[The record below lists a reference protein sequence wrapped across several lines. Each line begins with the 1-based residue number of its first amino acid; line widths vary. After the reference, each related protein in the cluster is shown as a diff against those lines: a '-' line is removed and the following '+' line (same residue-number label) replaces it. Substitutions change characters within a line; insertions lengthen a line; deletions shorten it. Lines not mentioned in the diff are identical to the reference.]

1 MGNSCNC
8 VLLVCLYY
16 FKMPP
21 TEQQTLPIGEST
33 LKSIGDLKTLN
44 KAIKFPVVS
53 DTVKKAT
60 DVVTQIS
67 ENAHVETAR
76 QYLQDGIKTLSETEA
91 FTNIQ
96 GKVKELNEN
105 PRVQEV
111 ITNINLKEKVDR
123 LDTFAADGIE
133 NLASAVPSL
142 RAPTPQLVETAKD
155 TANSY
160 LYLATEYLA
169 SFSVA
174 QISLRVAEGT
184 TDMLK
189 ADSDDGLMAS
199 TSTKIKQVRR
209 AIRAVKRAGERKSIL
224 EKDPVARTGIV
235 GSIVSLLHVNTILSY
250 LGLRLEAKEEDSEDS
265 EVIEPMEVDEAE
277 DVETPMEHD
286 EVNEVE
292 ATEDKPAIEEPAI
305 EEPAVEVS
313 KTEEEA
319 VAEEVADDGD
329 DNHRHIA
336 DLKGDLEG
344 YKSEED
350 PDYDPARDEDVEA
363 EDELADSRELSEDEN
378 EMLKDEKEDTEVV
391 MEETKT
397 TAVSD
402 EIKDKEVIE
411 EELENKEVTEDDKV
425 VTVDETKEKDASL
438 DEIKEKDVS
447 LDEIKEKDVS
457 LDEIKDKDVSL
468 EEYNVSLDESKDKD
482 ISLEEIKDKVV
493 SEDEKEKVSEDEKDD
508 DVSEDEAIIEEAVEI
523 EEDVIVEEDKLVE
536 VTEDIEDIEDSDE
549 EELQR
554 SRPGVNPLL

>member
-1 MGNSCNC
+1 MG
-8 VLLVCLYY
+8 VTIVFLGLTRYKR
-16 FKMPP
+16 KMPP

-33 LKSIGDLKTLN
+33 LKSIGDLKTVN

-111 ITNINLKEKVDR
+111 ITNINLKDKVER
-123 LDTFAADGIE
+123 LDTLAADGIE
-133 NLASAVPSL
+133 SLASAVPSL

-174 QISLRVAEGT
+174 QISLRVAERTLSLAEGT

-189 ADSDDGLMAS
+189 ADSDDGLLAT

-235 GSIVSLLHVNTILSY
+235 GSIASLLHVNTILSY
-250 LGLRLEAKEEDSEDS
+250 LGLRLEAKQEDSEDS
-265 EVIEPMEVDEAE
+265 EIIEPMEVDEAE
-277 DVETPMEHD
+277 DLETPMDHVD
-286 EVNEVE
+286 EIEVE
-292 ATEDKPAIEEPAI
+292 VPEDEPAV
-305 EEPAVEVS
+305 EEPAVEAS

-319 VAEEVADDGD
+319 EVEETADDGD

-363 EDELADSRELSEDEN
+363 EDEQADKELSEE
-378 EMLKDEKEDTEVV
+378 ETEVSEDEKEDNE
-391 MEETKT
+391 
-397 TAVSD
+397 
-402 EIKDKEVIE
+402 
-411 EELENKEVTEDDKV
+411 
-425 VTVDETKEKDASL
+425 
-438 DEIKEKDVS
+438 
-447 LDEIKEKDVS
+447 
-457 LDEIKDKDVSL
+457 VSL
-468 EEYNVSLDESKDKD
+468 EETKDKEASLDESKDM
-482 ISLEEIKDKVV
+482 SMEEIKDKDV
-493 SEDEKEKVSEDEKDD
+493 SEDEKEKVSEDELKDN
-508 DVSEDEAIIEEAVEI
+508 DVSDDEAIIEEAVEI

-536 VTEDIEDIEDSDE
+536 VTEDIDDSDE
-549 EELQR
+549 EESPRTR
-554 SRPGVNPLL
+554 SGANPLLLL

>member
-1 MGNSCNC
+1 MGSYIFIIKSIS
-8 VLLVCLYY
+8 LLRY
-16 FKMPP
+16 KMPP
-21 TEQQTLPIGEST
+21 TEQQTVPLSEST
-33 LKSIGDLKTLN
+33 IKSIGDLKTVS

-53 DTVKKAT
+53 DTVKAAT

-67 ENAHVETAR
+67 ENTHVETAR
-76 QYLQDGIKTLSETEA
+76 QYLQDGIKTLSETET
-91 FTNIQ
+91 FNNIQ

-133 NLASAVPSL
+133 SLASAVPAL

-174 QISLRVAEGT
+174 QISLRIAEKTLSLAEGT
-184 TDMLK
+184 TDILK
-189 ADSDDGLMAS
+189 SDTEGLMAS

-250 LGLRLEAKEEDSEDS
+250 LGLRLEAKEEDSEGS

-277 DVETPMEHD
+277 DLETPIEHVEVNEMEHV

-292 ATEDKPAIEEPAI
+292 ATEDKPAVEELAVEELAVEELAVEEPAV
-305 EEPAVEVS
+305 EELAVEVS

-319 VAEEVADDGD
+319 VAEEIADDGD

-378 EMLKDEKEDTEVV
+378 EDTEVV

-397 TAVSD
+397 TELSD

-411 EELENKEVTEDDKV
+411 EDIENKEATDDEKV
-425 VTVDETKEKDASL
+425 VTVDETKEKD
-438 DEIKEKDVS
+438 VS
-447 LDEIKEKDVS
+447 LDETKEN
-457 LDEIKDKDVSL
+457 DVSL
-468 EEYNVSLDESKDKD
+468 EE
-482 ISLEEIKDKVV
+482 I
-493 SEDEKEKVSEDEKDD
+493 
-508 DVSEDEAIIEEAVEI
+508 
-523 EEDVIVEEDKLVE
+523 
-536 VTEDIEDIEDSDE
+536 
-549 EELQR
+549 
-554 SRPGVNPLL
+554 

>member
-1 MGNSCNC
+1 MGSYIFIIKSIS
-8 VLLVCLYY
+8 LFRY
-16 FKMPP
+16 KMPP
-21 TEQQTLPIGEST
+21 TEQQTVPLSEST
-33 LKSIGDLKTLN
+33 IKSIGDLKTVS

-53 DTVKKAT
+53 DTVKAAT

-67 ENAHVETAR
+67 ENTHVETAR
-76 QYLQDGIKTLSETEA
+76 QYLQDGIKTLSETET
-91 FTNIQ
+91 FNNIQ

-111 ITNINLKEKVDR
+111 ITNINLKEKMDR

-133 NLASAVPSL
+133 SLASAVPAL

-174 QISLRVAEGT
+174 QISLRIAEKTLSLAEDT

-209 AIRAVKRAGERKSIL
+209 ASRAVKRAGERKSFL

-235 GSIVSLLHVNTILSY
+235 GSIASLLHVNTILSY

-265 EVIEPMEVDEAE
+265 EVVEPMEVDEAE
-277 DVETPMEHD
+277 DLETPLEHV

-292 ATEDKPAIEEPAI
+292 AAVDEPAV
-305 EEPAVEVS
+305 EEPAVEEPAVEEPAVVVS
-313 KTEEEA
+313 KTDEEA
-319 VAEEVADDGD
+319 VAEEIADDGD

-350 PDYDPARDEDVEA
+350 PDYDPTRDEDVEA

-378 EMLKDEKEDTEVV
+378 EDTEVV

-397 TAVSD
+397 TELSD
-402 EIKDKEVIE
+402 EIKDKELIE
-411 EELENKEVTEDDKV
+411 EEIVNKEVTNDDKV
-425 VTVDETKEKDASL
+425 VTVEETM
-438 DEIKEKDVS
+438 EKDV
-447 LDEIKEKDVS
+447 
-457 LDEIKDKDVSL
+457 
-468 EEYNVSLDESKDKD
+468 
-482 ISLEEIKDKVV
+482 
-493 SEDEKEKVSEDEKDD
+493 
-508 DVSEDEAIIEEAVEI
+508 
-523 EEDVIVEEDKLVE
+523 
-536 VTEDIEDIEDSDE
+536 
-549 EELQR
+549 
-554 SRPGVNPLL
+554 

>member
-1 MGNSCNC
+1 MGSYIFIIKSIS
-8 VLLVCLYY
+8 LLRY
-16 FKMPP
+16 KMPP
-21 TEQQTLPIGEST
+21 TEQQTVPLSEST
-33 LKSIGDLKTLN
+33 IKSIGDLKTVS

-53 DTVKKAT
+53 DTVKAAT

-67 ENAHVETAR
+67 ENTHVETAR
-76 QYLQDGIKTLSETEA
+76 QYLQDGIKTLSETET
-91 FTNIQ
+91 FNNIQ

-133 NLASAVPSL
+133 SLASAVPAL

-174 QISLRVAEGT
+174 QISLRIAEKTLSLAEGT
-184 TDMLK
+184 TDILK
-189 ADSDDGLMAS
+189 SDTEGLMAS
-199 TSTKIKQVRR
+199 TSSRIKQVRR

-277 DVETPMEHD
+277 DLETPIEHVEVNEMEHV

-292 ATEDKPAIEEPAI
+292 ATEDKPAVEELAVEELAVEEPAV
-305 EEPAVEVS
+305 EELAVEVS

-319 VAEEVADDGD
+319 VAEEIADDGD

-378 EMLKDEKEDTEVV
+378 EDTEVV
-391 MEETKT
+391 MGETKT
-397 TAVSD
+397 TELSD
-402 EIKDKEVIE
+402 EIKGKEVIE
-411 EELENKEVTEDDKV
+411 EDIENKEATDDEKV
-425 VTVDETKEKDASL
+425 V
-438 DEIKEKDVS
+438 
-447 LDEIKEKDVS
+447 
-457 LDEIKDKDVSL
+457 
-468 EEYNVSLDESKDKD
+468 
-482 ISLEEIKDKVV
+482 
-493 SEDEKEKVSEDEKDD
+493 
-508 DVSEDEAIIEEAVEI
+508 
-523 EEDVIVEEDKLVE
+523 
-536 VTEDIEDIEDSDE
+536 
-549 EELQR
+549 
-554 SRPGVNPLL
+554 

>member
-1 MGNSCNC
+1 MG
-8 VLLVCLYY
+8 VILVCVDYLN
-16 FKMPP
+16 MPP

-33 LKSIGDLKTLN
+33 LKSIGDLKTVN

-111 ITNINLKEKVDR
+111 ITNINLKDRVDR

-133 NLASAVPSL
+133 SLASAVPSL

-174 QISLRVAEGT
+174 QISLRVAERTLSLAEDT

-209 AIRAVKRAGERKSIL
+209 AIRAVKRAGERKSFL

-235 GSIVSLLHVNTILSY
+235 GSIASLLHVNTILGY
-250 LGLRLEAKEEDSEDS
+250 LGLRLEAKENESDYNDDSDKET
-265 EVIEPMEVDEAE
+265 IEPVEVDET
-277 DVETPMEHD
+277 DDQD
-286 EVNEVE
+286 EPV
-292 ATEDKPAIEEPAI
+292 
-305 EEPAVEVS
+305 
-313 KTEEEA
+313 
-319 VAEEVADDGD
+319 DDGD

-336 DLKGDLEG
+336 
-344 YKSEED
+344 
-350 PDYDPARDEDVEA
+350 
-363 EDELADSRELSEDEN
+363 
-378 EMLKDEKEDTEVV
+378 
-391 MEETKT
+391 
-397 TAVSD
+397 
-402 EIKDKEVIE
+402 
-411 EELENKEVTEDDKV
+411 
-425 VTVDETKEKDASL
+425 
-438 DEIKEKDVS
+438 
-447 LDEIKEKDVS
+447 
-457 LDEIKDKDVSL
+457 
-468 EEYNVSLDESKDKD
+468 
-482 ISLEEIKDKVV
+482 
-493 SEDEKEKVSEDEKDD
+493 
-508 DVSEDEAIIEEAVEI
+508 
-523 EEDVIVEEDKLVE
+523 
-536 VTEDIEDIEDSDE
+536 
-549 EELQR
+549 
-554 SRPGVNPLL
+554 

>member
-1 MGNSCNC
+1 MGSYIFIIKSTS
-8 VLLVCLYY
+8 LFRY
-16 FKMPP
+16 KMPP
-21 TEQQTLPIGEST
+21 TEQQTVPLSEST
-33 LKSIGDLKTLN
+33 IKSIGDLKTVS

-133 NLASAVPSL
+133 SLASAVPAL

-174 QISLRVAEGT
+174 QISLRIAEKTLSLAEGT
-184 TDMLK
+184 TDILK
-189 ADSDDGLMAS
+189 SDTDGLMAS
-199 TSTKIKQVRR
+199 TSSTKIKQVRR

-235 GSIVSLLHVNTILSY
+235 GSIASLLHVNTILSY
-250 LGLRLEAKEEDSEDS
+250 LGLRLEAKQEDSEDS
-265 EVIEPMEVDEAE
+265 EIIEPMEVDEAE
-277 DVETPMEHD
+277 DLETPMDHVE
-286 EVNEVE
+286 EIEVE
-292 ATEDKPAIEEPAI
+292 VPEDEPAV
-305 EEPAVEVS
+305 EEPAVEAS

-319 VAEEVADDGD
+319 EVEETADDGD

-363 EDELADSRELSEDEN
+363 EDEQADKELSEE
-378 EMLKDEKEDTEVV
+378 ETEVSEDEKDDNEVV
-391 MEETKT
+391 VGETNT
-397 TAVSD
+397 T
-402 EIKDKEVIE
+402 
-411 EELENKEVTEDDKV
+411 DDKV
-425 VTVDETKEKDASL
+425 VTVDEINE
-438 DEIKEKDVS
+438 
-447 LDEIKEKDVS
+447 
-457 LDEIKDKDVSL
+457 KDVSL
-468 EEYNVSLDESKDKD
+468 EETKDKDVSLDESKDKD
-482 ISLEEIKDKVV
+482 VSLEEIKDKDV
-493 SEDEKEKVSEDEKDD
+493 SEDEKEKVSEDELKDN
-508 DVSEDEAIIEEAVEI
+508 DVSDDEAIIEEAVEI

-536 VTEDIEDIEDSDE
+536 VTEDIDDSDE
-549 EELQR
+549 EEESSRTR
-554 SRPGVNPLL
+554 SGANPL

>member
-1 MGNSCNC
+1 MGVRTFVNSCNC

-111 ITNINLKEKVDR
+111 ITNINLKDKVER
-123 LDTFAADGIE
+123 LDTLAADGIE
-133 NLASAVPSL
+133 SLASAVPSL

-174 QISLRVAEGT
+174 QISLRVAERTLSLAEGT

-189 ADSDDGLMAS
+189 ADSDEGLMAS
-199 TSTKIKQVRR
+199 TSSRIKQVRR

-235 GSIVSLLHVNTILSY
+235 GSIASLLHMNSILGY
-250 LGLRLEAKEEDSEDS
+250 LGLRLEAKENESDYNDDSDKET
-265 EVIEPMEVDEAE
+265 IEPVEVDEI
-277 DVETPMEHD
+277 DDQD
-286 EVNEVE
+286 EPV
-292 ATEDKPAIEEPAI
+292 
-305 EEPAVEVS
+305 
-313 KTEEEA
+313 
-319 VAEEVADDGD
+319 DDGD

-336 DLKGDLEG
+336 DLKGDLDG
-344 YKSEED
+344 YDSQED
-350 PDYDPARDEDVEA
+350 PDYDPKRDEDVEA
-363 EDELADSRELSEDEN
+363 EDEREDKELSEDE
-378 EMLKDEKEDTEVV
+378 K
-391 MEETKT
+391 EET
-397 TAVSD
+397 V
-402 EIKDKEVIE
+402 EVRE
-411 EELENKEVTEDDKV
+411 DRDLSEDDK
-425 VTVDETKEKDASL
+425 D
-438 DEIKEKDVS
+438 
-447 LDEIKEKDVS
+447 
-457 LDEIKDKDVSL
+457 
-468 EEYNVSLDESKDKD
+468 
-482 ISLEEIKDKVV
+482 
-493 SEDEKEKVSEDEKDD
+493 
-508 DVSEDEAIIEEAVEI
+508 SEDEAVVEEAKE
-523 EEDVIVEEDKLVE
+523 
-536 VTEDIEDIEDSDE
+536 
-549 EELQR
+549 
-554 SRPGVNPLL
+554 

>member
-1 MGNSCNC
+1 MG
-8 VLLVCLYY
+8 VILVCVDYLN
-16 FKMPP
+16 MPP

-33 LKSIGDLKTLN
+33 LKSIGDLKTVN

-76 QYLQDGIKTLSETEA
+76 QYLQDGIKTLSETET
-91 FTNIQ
+91 FNNIQ

-133 NLASAVPSL
+133 SLASAVPAL

-174 QISLRVAEGT
+174 QISLRVAERTLSLAEDT

-209 AIRAVKRAGERKSIL
+209 AIRAVKRAGERKSFL

-235 GSIVSLLHVNTILSY
+235 GSIASLLHVNTILGY
-250 LGLRLEAKEEDSEDS
+250 LGLRLEAKENESDYNDDSDKET
-265 EVIEPMEVDEAE
+265 IEPVEVDET
-277 DVETPMEHD
+277 DDQD
-286 EVNEVE
+286 EPV
-292 ATEDKPAIEEPAI
+292 
-305 EEPAVEVS
+305 
-313 KTEEEA
+313 
-319 VAEEVADDGD
+319 DDGD

-336 DLKGDLEG
+336 DLKGDLDG
-344 YKSEED
+344 YDSQED
-350 PDYDPARDEDVEA
+350 PDYDPKRDEDVEA
-363 EDELADSRELSEDEN
+363 VEVREDRDLSED
-378 EMLKDEKEDTEVV
+378 
-391 MEETKT
+391 
-397 TAVSD
+397 
-402 EIKDKEVIE
+402 
-411 EELENKEVTEDDKV
+411 
-425 VTVDETKEKDASL
+425 
-438 DEIKEKDVS
+438 
-447 LDEIKEKDVS
+447 
-457 LDEIKDKDVSL
+457 DKD
-468 EEYNVSLDESKDKD
+468 
-482 ISLEEIKDKVV
+482 
-493 SEDEKEKVSEDEKDD
+493 
-508 DVSEDEAIIEEAVEI
+508 SEDEAVVEEAKEEETVEVSQDKDLSKDDKYS
-523 EEDVIVEEDKLVE
+523 EDEAVVEEAKEEETVE
-536 VTEDIEDIEDSDE
+536 VRQDKDLSEDD
-549 EELQR
+549 
-554 SRPGVNPLL
+554 

>member
-1 MGNSCNC
+1 MGVRTFVNSCNC

-111 ITNINLKEKVDR
+111 ITNINLKEKVGR

-133 NLASAVPSL
+133 SLASAVPAL

-160 LYLATEYLA
+160 LYLA

-174 QISLRVAEGT
+174 QISLRIAEKTLSLAEGT
-184 TDMLK
+184 TDILK
-189 ADSDDGLMAS
+189 SDTEGLMAS
-199 TSTKIKQVRR
+199 TSSRIKQVRR

-235 GSIVSLLHVNTILSY
+235 GSIASLLHMNSILGY
-250 LGLRLEAKEEDSEDS
+250 LGLRLEAKENESDYNDDSDKET
-265 EVIEPMEVDEAE
+265 IEPVEVDET
-277 DVETPMEHD
+277 DDQD
-286 EVNEVE
+286 EPV
-292 ATEDKPAIEEPAI
+292 
-305 EEPAVEVS
+305 
-313 KTEEEA
+313 
-319 VAEEVADDGD
+319 DDGD
-329 DNHRHIA
+329 DNHRHNA
-336 DLKGDLEG
+336 DLKGDLDG
-344 YKSEED
+344 YDSQED
-350 PDYDPARDEDVEA
+350 PDYDPKRDEDVEDER
-363 EDELADSRELSEDEN
+363 EDKELSEDE
-378 EMLKDEKEDTEVV
+378 K
-391 MEETKT
+391 EET
-397 TAVSD
+397 V
-402 EIKDKEVIE
+402 EVRE
-411 EELENKEVTEDDKV
+411 DRDLSEDDK
-425 VTVDETKEKDASL
+425 D
-438 DEIKEKDVS
+438 
-447 LDEIKEKDVS
+447 
-457 LDEIKDKDVSL
+457 
-468 EEYNVSLDESKDKD
+468 
-482 ISLEEIKDKVV
+482 
-493 SEDEKEKVSEDEKDD
+493 
-508 DVSEDEAIIEEAVEI
+508 SEDEAVVEEAKEEETVEVSQDKDLSKDDKYSEDEAVVEEVKEEETVEVRQDKDLSEDDKYSEDEAVVEEAEKEETVEVRPDKDLSEDDKYSEDEALVEEAVEI
-523 EEDVIVEEDKLVE
+523 EEDTGIQQEQVE
-536 VTEDIEDIEDSDE
+536 VRDSE
-549 EELQR
+549 ETNYYGR
-554 SRPGVNPLL
+554 RPDVNPLLLL

>member
-1 MGNSCNC
+1 MGSYIFIIKSIS
-8 VLLVCLYY
+8 LLRY
-16 FKMPP
+16 KMPP
-21 TEQQTLPIGEST
+21 TEQQTVPLSEST
-33 LKSIGDLKTLN
+33 IKSIGDLKTVS

-53 DTVKKAT
+53 DTVKAAT

-67 ENAHVETAR
+67 ENTHVETAR
-76 QYLQDGIKTLSETEA
+76 QYLQDGIKTLSETET
-91 FTNIQ
+91 FNNIQ

-133 NLASAVPSL
+133 SLASAVPAL

-174 QISLRVAEGT
+174 QISLRVAERTLSLAEGT

-250 LGLRLEAKEEDSEDS
+250 LGLRLEAKEEDSEES

-277 DVETPMEHD
+277 DLETPMEHD

-305 EEPAVEVS
+305 DEPAIEEPAVEEPAVEVS

-319 VAEEVADDGD
+319 VAEEIADDGD

-344 YKSEED
+344 Y
-350 PDYDPARDEDVEA
+350 
-363 EDELADSRELSEDEN
+363 
-378 EMLKDEKEDTEVV
+378 
-391 MEETKT
+391 
-397 TAVSD
+397 
-402 EIKDKEVIE
+402 
-411 EELENKEVTEDDKV
+411 
-425 VTVDETKEKDASL
+425 
-438 DEIKEKDVS
+438 
-447 LDEIKEKDVS
+447 
-457 LDEIKDKDVSL
+457 
-468 EEYNVSLDESKDKD
+468 
-482 ISLEEIKDKVV
+482 
-493 SEDEKEKVSEDEKDD
+493 
-508 DVSEDEAIIEEAVEI
+508 
-523 EEDVIVEEDKLVE
+523 
-536 VTEDIEDIEDSDE
+536 
-549 EELQR
+549 
-554 SRPGVNPLL
+554 

>member
-1 MGNSCNC
+1 MGSYIFIIKSIS
-8 VLLVCLYY
+8 LLRY
-16 FKMPP
+16 KMPP
-21 TEQQTLPIGEST
+21 TEQQTVPLSEST
-33 LKSIGDLKTLN
+33 IKSIGDLKTVS

-53 DTVKKAT
+53 DTVKAAT

-67 ENAHVETAR
+67 ENTHVETAR
-76 QYLQDGIKTLSETEA
+76 QYLQDGIKTLSETET
-91 FTNIQ
+91 FNNIQ

-133 NLASAVPSL
+133 SLASAVPAL

-160 LYLATEYLA
+160 LYLATEYFA

-174 QISLRVAEGT
+174 QISLRVAERTLSLAEGT

-265 EVIEPMEVDEAE
+265 EVIGPMEVDEAE
-277 DVETPMEHD
+277 DVETPIEHVEVNEMEHV

-292 ATEDKPAIEEPAI
+292 ATEDKPAVEEPAVEELAVEEPAVEEPAV

-319 VAEEVADDGD
+319 VAEEIADDGD

-363 EDELADSRELSEDEN
+363 
-378 EMLKDEKEDTEVV
+378 
-391 MEETKT
+391 
-397 TAVSD
+397 
-402 EIKDKEVIE
+402 
-411 EELENKEVTEDDKV
+411 
-425 VTVDETKEKDASL
+425 
-438 DEIKEKDVS
+438 
-447 LDEIKEKDVS
+447 
-457 LDEIKDKDVSL
+457 
-468 EEYNVSLDESKDKD
+468 
-482 ISLEEIKDKVV
+482 
-493 SEDEKEKVSEDEKDD
+493 
-508 DVSEDEAIIEEAVEI
+508 
-523 EEDVIVEEDKLVE
+523 
-536 VTEDIEDIEDSDE
+536 
-549 EELQR
+549 
-554 SRPGVNPLL
+554 

>member
-1 MGNSCNC
+1 MGSYIFIIKSIS
-8 VLLVCLYY
+8 LLRY
-16 FKMPP
+16 KMPP
-21 TEQQTLPIGEST
+21 TEQQTVPLSEST
-33 LKSIGDLKTLN
+33 IKSIGDLKTVS

-53 DTVKKAT
+53 DTVKAAT
-60 DVVTQIS
+60 DVVTQIRLFVEIYAQKTRTDMITNYIFS
-67 ENAHVETAR
+67 ENTHVETAR

-123 LDTFAADGIE
+123 LDTLAADGIE
-133 NLASAVPSL
+133 SLASAVPSL

-174 QISLRVAEGT
+174 QISLRVAERTLSLAEGT

-189 ADSDDGLMAS
+189 ADSDDGLLAT

-235 GSIVSLLHVNTILSY
+235 GSIASLLHVNTILSY

-277 DVETPMEHD
+277 DVETPMEHVEVNEMEHV

-305 EEPAVEVS
+305 EEPAIEEPAIEVS

-319 VAEEVADDGD
+319 VAEEIADDGD

-391 MEETKT
+391 M
-397 TAVSD
+397 
-402 EIKDKEVIE
+402 
-411 EELENKEVTEDDKV
+411 
-425 VTVDETKEKDASL
+425 
-438 DEIKEKDVS
+438 
-447 LDEIKEKDVS
+447 
-457 LDEIKDKDVSL
+457 DEIKDKDVSL
-468 EEYNVSLDESKDKD
+468 EENNVSLDESKDKD
-482 ISLEEIKDKVV
+482 MSLEEIKDKVV
-493 SEDEKEKVSEDEKDD
+493 SEDEKEKVSEDEKDY

-536 VTEDIEDIEDSDE
+536 VTEDIEDSDE
-549 EELQR
+549 EEPQR
-554 SRPGVNPLL
+554 SRPGVNPLLLL

>member
-1 MGNSCNC
+1 MG
-8 VLLVCLYY
+8 VTIVCLGLTRYKR
-16 FKMPP
+16 KMPP

-33 LKSIGDLKTLN
+33 LKSIGDLKTVN

-111 ITNINLKEKVDR
+111 ITNINLKDKVER
-123 LDTFAADGIE
+123 LDTLAADGIE
-133 NLASAVPSL
+133 SLASAVPSL

-174 QISLRVAEGT
+174 QISLRVAERTLSLAEGT

-189 ADSDDGLMAS
+189 ADSDDGFLAT

-235 GSIVSLLHVNTILSY
+235 GSIASLLHVNTILSY
-250 LGLRLEAKEEDSEDS
+250 LGLRLEAKQEDSEDS
-265 EVIEPMEVDEAE
+265 EIIEPMEVDEAE
-277 DVETPMEHD
+277 DLETPMDHVE
-286 EVNEVE
+286 EIEVE
-292 ATEDKPAIEEPAI
+292 VPED
-305 EEPAVEVS
+305 EPAVEGPAVEAS

-319 VAEEVADDGD
+319 EVEETADDGD

-363 EDELADSRELSEDEN
+363 EDEQADKELSEE
-378 EMLKDEKEDTEVV
+378 ETEVSEDEKDNEVV
-391 MEETKT
+391 VGETNT
-397 TAVSD
+397 T
-402 EIKDKEVIE
+402 
-411 EELENKEVTEDDKV
+411 DDKV
-425 VTVDETKEKDASL
+425 VTVDDINEKDASLEETKEKDMSM
-438 DEIKEKDVS
+438 E
-447 LDEIKEKDVS
+447 
-457 LDEIKDKDVSL
+457 EIKDKD
-468 EEYNVSLDESKDKD
+468 
-482 ISLEEIKDKVV
+482 V
-493 SEDEKEKVSEDEKDD
+493 SEDEKEKVSEDELKDN
-508 DVSEDEAIIEEAVEI
+508 DVSDDEAIIEEAVEI

-536 VTEDIEDIEDSDE
+536 VTEDIEDSDE
-549 EELQR
+549 EESPRTR
-554 SRPGVNPLL
+554 SGANPLLLL

>member
-1 MGNSCNC
+1 MGSYIFIIKSIS
-8 VLLVCLYY
+8 LLRY
-16 FKMPP
+16 KMPP
-21 TEQQTLPIGEST
+21 TEQQTVPLSEST
-33 LKSIGDLKTLN
+33 IKSIGDLKTVS

-53 DTVKKAT
+53 DTVKAAT

-67 ENAHVETAR
+67 ENTHVETAR
-76 QYLQDGIKTLSETEA
+76 QYLQDGIKTLSETET
-91 FTNIQ
+91 FNNIQ

-111 ITNINLKEKVDR
+111 ITNINLKDKVDR

-133 NLASAVPSL
+133 SLASAVPSL

-174 QISLRVAEGT
+174 QISLRVAERTLSLAEDT

-209 AIRAVKRAGERKSIL
+209 AIRAVKRAGERKSFL

-235 GSIVSLLHVNTILSY
+235 GSIASLLHVNTILSY

-265 EVIEPMEVDEAE
+265 EVVEPMEVDEAE
-277 DVETPMEHD
+277 DLETPLEHV

-292 ATEDKPAIEEPAI
+292 AAVDEPAVDEPAV
-305 EEPAVEVS
+305 EEPAVEEPAVVVS
-313 KTEEEA
+313 KTDEEA
-319 VAEEVADDGD
+319 VAEEIADDGD

-350 PDYDPARDEDVEA
+350 PDYDPTRDEDVEA
-363 EDELADSRELSEDEN
+363 EDELADSRELTD
-378 EMLKDEKEDTEVV
+378 
-391 MEETKT
+391 
-397 TAVSD
+397 
-402 EIKDKEVIE
+402 
-411 EELENKEVTEDDKV
+411 DDKV
-425 VTVDETKEKDASL
+425 VTVEETMEKDVSM
-438 DEIKEKDVS
+438 EETKEKDVS
-447 LDEIKEKDVS
+447 LDEKNLS
-457 LDEIKDKDVSL
+457 LDDIKDKDVSM
-468 EEYNVSLDESKDKD
+468 EEKNLSLDESK
-482 ISLEEIKDKVV
+482 
-493 SEDEKEKVSEDEKDD
+493 
-508 DVSEDEAIIEEAVEI
+508 
-523 EEDVIVEEDKLVE
+523 
-536 VTEDIEDIEDSDE
+536 
-549 EELQR
+549 
-554 SRPGVNPLL
+554 

>member
-1 MGNSCNC
+1 MGSYIFIIKSTS
-8 VLLVCLYY
+8 LFRY
-16 FKMPP
+16 KMPP
-21 TEQQTLPIGEST
+21 TEQQTVPLGEST
-33 LKSIGDLKTLN
+33 IKSIGDLKTVS

-53 DTVKKAT
+53 DTVKAAT

-67 ENAHVETAR
+67 ENTHVETAR
-76 QYLQDGIKTLSETEA
+76 QYLQDGIKTLSETET
-91 FTNIQ
+91 FNNIQ

-133 NLASAVPSL
+133 SLASAVPAL

-174 QISLRVAEGT
+174 QISLRVAERTLSLAEGT

-189 ADSDDGLMAS
+189 ADSDDGLLAT

-224 EKDPVARTGIV
+224 EKDPVARNGIV
-235 GSIVSLLHVNTILSY
+235 GSIASLLHVNTILSY
-250 LGLRLEAKEEDSEDS
+250 LGLRLEAKQEDSEDS
-265 EVIEPMEVDEAE
+265 EIIEPMEVDEAE
-277 DVETPMEHD
+277 DLETPMDHGEVIEAPKD
-286 EVNEVE
+286 ELAV
-292 ATEDKPAIEEPAI
+292 
-305 EEPAVEVS
+305 EEPAVEAT

-319 VAEEVADDGD
+319 EVEETADDGD

-363 EDELADSRELSEDEN
+363 EDEQADKELSEE
-378 EMLKDEKEDTEVV
+378 ETEVSEDEKEDNEVV
-391 MEETKT
+391 VGETST
-397 TAVSD
+397 T
-402 EIKDKEVIE
+402 
-411 EELENKEVTEDDKV
+411 DDKV
-425 VTVDETKEKDASL
+425 VTVDE
-438 DEIKEKDVS
+438 IN
-447 LDEIKEKDVS
+447 
-457 LDEIKDKDVSL
+457 DKDVSL
-468 EEYNVSLDESKDKD
+468 EETKDKDVSLDESKDKD
-482 ISLEEIKDKVV
+482 VSLEETKDKEASLDESKDKDMSMEEIKEKDV
-493 SEDEKEKVSEDEKDD
+493 SEDEKEKVSEDELKDN
-508 DVSEDEAIIEEAVEI
+508 DVSDDEAIIEEAVEI
-523 EEDVIVEEDKLVE
+523 
-536 VTEDIEDIEDSDE
+536 
-549 EELQR
+549 
-554 SRPGVNPLL
+554 